1 MQGHLNTFWTVESP
15 LDSKEIQPVHPEEIN
30 PEYSLE
36 GLMLKL
42 RLQYFGHLVQ
52 RANTLEKIL
61 MLGKIE
67 GKRRRGW
74 RRMRWLDSITN
85 LMGMNFS
92 KLQEIVEDRGIWHSK
107 AHGITES

>member
-1 MQGHLNTFWTVESP
+1 
-15 LDSKEIQPVHPEEIN
+15 
-30 PEYSLE
+30 
-36 GLMLKL
+36 MLKL

-85 LMGMNFS
+85 LMDMNLS
-92 KLQEIVEDRGIWHSK
+92 KLWEIVEDRGAWC
-107 AHGITES
+107 AAVHGVAKSWTRLSD